1 MTEPVYFGIIGCD
14 RLALRVLRYAF
25 PGHARVGDID
35 GNWLTIEGWVE
46 RVDDRWSFVDSGM
59 LLTSEAAQLVQW
71 LRALPESP
79 PQLDF
84 IEPLLCF
91 RRGMTDDPWTFEVNL
106 RAEAVPES
114 VGGEARWTDG
124 ISLHIAT
131 NASQRDRFV
140 RLLESDLARFPPR

>member
-1 MTEPVYFGIIGCD
+1 MPEPVYLGIVGCD

-25 PGHARVGDID
+25 PGHARVGDMD
-35 GNWLTIEGWVE
+35 SNWLTIEGWVE
-46 RVDDRWSFVDSGM
+46 RIDDRWSFVDPC

-79 PQLDF
+79 AQIDF
-84 IEPLLCF
+84 VEPLLCF
-91 RRGMTDDPWTFEVNL
+91 RRGMTDDPWMFEVNL

-124 ISLHIAT
+124 ISLLITT
-131 NASQRDRFV
+131 NAVQRDRFV
-140 RLLESDLARFPPR
+140 RLLDSDLAKFPPR